1 MKYTKNHF
9 FSSSDTH
16 GGSDSRFCHGGQILP
31 PQKYL
36 PEGQLISTLGNR
48 ELTSSLA
55 ALERAMND
63 GIILEGMALLCDGRL
78 DLRIDLPAIPG
89 AVAVIPREEAVF
101 PLDGEPVKDIAILTR
116 VGKAVCFKI
125 LSISARDGVPYITL
139 SRRAAQAECAANY
152 LSTLTA
158 GDIIPARV
166 THMEGFGAFVD
177 IGCGIP
183 SLLSVDTISV
193 SRISHPSDRLRCGQF
208 IWTVVRAVTDGPHG
222 VPRRIF
228 VSTKELLGTWQEN
241 ADAYRPGQTVV
252 GTVRS
257 VEDYGAFVELAPN
270 LTGLAELKD
279 TPTGSGLS
287 QRAMAESLIGRRAA
301 VYIKSI
307 QPDRMKVKL
316 VLLDS
321 YVDGSDREGG
331 KDVPVTPSLTYYVDP
346 EVCRHIDRWVYS
358 PSTATK
364 RVESVFQPQ
373 GE

>member
-1 MKYTKNHF
+1 MKQAQNQFGYV
-9 FSSSDTH
+9 
-16 GGSDSRFCHGGQILP
+16 LP
-31 PQKYL
+31 AQKYL
-36 PEGQLISTLGNR
+36 PEGQLISTPKNR
-48 ELTSSLA
+48 ELTSSLS
-55 ALERAMND
+55 ALERAMSG

-78 DLRIDLPAIPG
+78 DLHVDLPAIAG

-101 PLDGEPVKDIAILTR
+101 SLDGEPVKDIAILTR
-116 VGKAVCFKI
+116 VGKAVCFKV
-125 LSISARDGVPYITL
+125 LSISLRDGAPYIIL

-152 LSTLTA
+152 LSTLCP

-183 SLLSVDTISV
+183 SLLSVDTISI

-208 IWTVVRAVTDGPHG
+208 IRAVVRAVTDGPHG
-222 VPRRIF
+222 IPRRIF
-228 VSTKELLGTWQEN
+228 VSTKELLGTWLEN
-241 ADAYRPGQTVV
+241 ASAYHAGQTVV
-252 GTVRS
+252 GIVRS

-279 TPTGSGLS
+279 SPTGNGLS
-287 QRAMAESLIGRRAA
+287 GRAMAESLVGRRAA

-321 YVDGSDREGG
+321 YVDTGDTES
-331 KDVPVTPSLTYYVDP
+331 KDPLTPPPLTYYIDP
-346 EVCRHIDRWVYS
+346 EDCKHIDKWVYS
-358 PSTATK
+358 PPSANK
-364 RVESVFQPQ
+364 RVESVFTPAGQ
-373 GE
+373 